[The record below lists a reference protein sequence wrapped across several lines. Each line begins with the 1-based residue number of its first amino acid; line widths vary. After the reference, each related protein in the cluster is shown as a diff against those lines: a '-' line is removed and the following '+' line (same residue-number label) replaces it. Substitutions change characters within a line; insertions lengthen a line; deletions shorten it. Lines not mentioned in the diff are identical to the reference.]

1 MSWIYFGSNGVK
13 PVNLQCMKFKF
24 DRQAFKE
31 KLEAQTAFPTLYM
44 FKFIVPNGREVEIA
58 ALLPNNKMTLKES
71 SKGKYVSATIKAM
84 MPNSDAILDVYERA
98 SKIEGVISL

>member
-1 MSWIYFGSNGVK
+1 
-13 PVNLQCMKFKF
+13 MKTTF
-24 DRQAFKE
+24 DKKAFKE

-44 FKFIVPNGREVEIA
+44 FKFIVLNGREDQVA

-84 MPNSDAILDVYERA
+84 MPNAEAILEVYERA
-98 SKIEGVISL
+98 SKIKGVISL